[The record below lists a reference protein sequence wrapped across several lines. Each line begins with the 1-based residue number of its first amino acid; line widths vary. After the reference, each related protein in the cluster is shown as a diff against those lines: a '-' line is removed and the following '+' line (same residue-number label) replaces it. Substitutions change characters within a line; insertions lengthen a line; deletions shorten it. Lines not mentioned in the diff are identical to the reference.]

1 MCELTMRAS
10 LVEMP
15 GAAEGRAEKDP
26 KSARSG
32 SRWNLTLG
40 RAGGLGQ
47 AGPHRDLQAPPSR
60 GSGSARLA
68 GWLAGWLGSC
78 LSLSHRPTNKLVL
91 ESLENLKCWLL
102 VF

>member
-10 LVEMP
+10 LLEMP

-32 SRWNLTLG
+32 SRWNLTLC
-40 RAGGLGQ
+40 RA
-47 AGPHRDLQAPPSR
+47 AGPDLARDLQAPPSR
-60 GSGSARLA
+60 GSGSTRLA
-68 GWLAGWLGSC
+68 DWLLS

-91 ESLENLKCWLL
+91 ESFGES
-102 VF
+102 